1 MTLNLNKSRI
11 LRGLIGDEKCL
22 FACPLITDDTAYNSF
37 VDEVE
42 TWENAY
48 DLGQLYATKE
58 DSTVYKVEG
67 LDQYPKPPKRN

>member
-22 FACPLITDDTAYNSF
+22 FACPLITDNTAYNNF

-42 TWENAY
+42 TWEAAY
-48 DLGQLYATKE
+48 DAENLYATNE
-58 DSTVYKVEG
+58 DSTVYAVAG
-67 LDQYPKPPKRN
+67 IGQFPAPPKR